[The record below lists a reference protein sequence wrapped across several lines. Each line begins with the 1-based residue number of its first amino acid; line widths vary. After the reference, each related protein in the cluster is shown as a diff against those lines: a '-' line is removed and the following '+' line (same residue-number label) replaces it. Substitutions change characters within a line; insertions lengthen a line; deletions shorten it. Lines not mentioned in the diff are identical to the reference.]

1 MPSGPLD
8 TIPNPDLVVGP
19 EGRENWNVAERR
31 RASFHRLHA
40 IARYGFSL
48 RASDVLRLGRNID
61 RRVVDMPAVRKL
73 TETPFFSAM
82 VVLRDTTV
90 MFEKYAPDFGPTDA
104 HSVMSIS
111 KTALNLIVGKLIDDG
126 LLDPAATVG
135 EHLPEIGSGYAAAT
149 IRDVLDMNVVNDYSE
164 DYSDPETTA
173 LLHEAAMGWRL
184 FPAGTSEIT
193 DREFLCT
200 IASDDPIN
208 RSGEPQYK
216 SANTDVLGW
225 IAERVSG
232 RGLRDHFIDIVEAAG
247 IEDSFHMS
255 TDRAGVANLNGGIC
269 MTARDLAR
277 YGLIFARGGI
287 GVHGETIGSGAFIEA
302 TRAGRGP
309 RYPAPQ
315 DDMYYCNQ
323 MRSNGRWIGH
333 GGWGGQF
340 LLIDPTTRVVVV
352 FLSVLENEDASD
364 WDYQVE
370 TIAMA
375 EAITRLA
382 FDD

>member
-1 MPSGPLD
+1 MPSDHLG
-8 TIPNPDLVVGP
+8 TVPNPDLVVGP
-19 EGRENWNVAERR
+19 TGRESWNVADRR

-48 RASDVLRLGRNID
+48 RAPDVLRLAKNID
-61 RRVVDMPAVRKL
+61 RRIVDMPAVRKL
-73 TETPFFSAM
+73 TEMPFFSAM
-82 VVLRDTTV
+82 VALRGATV
-90 MFEKYAPDFGPTDA
+90 IFEKYAPDFGPTDA

-126 LLDPAATVG
+126 LIDPADTVG
-135 EHLPEIGSGYAAAT
+135 AYLPGIGSGYAAAT
-149 IRDVLDMNVVNDYSE
+149 IRDVLDMNIVNDYSE

-184 FPAGTSEIT
+184 PALGEADIT

-200 IASDDPIN
+200 IAGDDLVN

-232 RGLRDHFIDIVEAAG
+232 RSLRDHFVDIVEAAG
-247 IEDSFHMS
+247 IADTFHMS

-277 YGLIFARGGI
+277 YGLIFTRGGG
-287 GVHGETIGSGAFIEA
+287 GVHGETVGSRAFIEA
-302 TRAGRGP
+302 TRAGNGP
-309 RYPAPQ
+309 RYPAPH
-315 DDMYYCNQ
+315 DHVYYCNQ
-323 MRSNGRWIGH
+323 MRSDGRWIGH

-340 LLIDPTTRVVVV
+340 LLINPDSGVVVV
-352 FLSVLENEDASD
+352 FFSVLENEDAFD
-364 WDYQVE
+364 WDYQLE

-375 EAITRLA
+375 EAITRLP
-382 FDD
+382 FDT